1 MTPLYPIFS
10 LFIFLSSGIKSSD
23 RFCFMN
29 DNFDADKAKKFLE
42 IREGEEKEN
51 KEIERKSILMLAID
65 SLKRLFSHTSVEVY
79 LIGSVTQPYKFHS
92 RSDVDIVLKNFHGD
106 RFEVWTQ
113 LELLIKKN
121 VEVII
126 FENCQF
132 QEHVLKNG
140 YKVL

>member
-1 MTPLYPIFS
+1 
-10 LFIFLSSGIKSSD
+10 
-23 RFCFMN
+23 MN

-51 KEIERKSILMLAID
+51 KEIERKSIFMLAID
-65 SLKRLFSHTSVEVY
+65 SLKKLFSHTSVEVY

-92 RSDVDIVLKNFHGD
+92 RSDVDIVLRNFHGD